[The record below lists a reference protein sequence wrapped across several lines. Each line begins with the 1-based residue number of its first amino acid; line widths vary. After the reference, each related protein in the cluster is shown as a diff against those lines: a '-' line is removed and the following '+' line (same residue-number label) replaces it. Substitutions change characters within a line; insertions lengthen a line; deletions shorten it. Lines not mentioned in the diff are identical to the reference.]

1 MPADPAGDAVNGSGA
16 TAHYG
21 ADAVSA
27 QRIVS
32 TVPAAAYLAEQR
44 PCSMPGRF
52 EVALYGGERGRPD
65 VARAAFALL
74 IGLRGADEQRF
85 AGVRRQ
91 CGNGRVNATL
101 LIDARRRR
109 GGDSEPVHPPHGG
122 RPPGTHRGPGPTG
135 RRGPAYGAGRQHV
148 SGSRRRALMMRAP
161 PCPSRSTATSRSTRP
176 GADGRN
182 ADRVATWTDPA
193 PRWERRPG
201 FTGPRATRTDAC
213 RRLNRPAAE
222 LLPDPRGSAE
232 SCPIGGR

>member
-74 IGLRGADEQRF
+74 IGLR
-85 AGVRRQ
+85 
-91 CGNGRVNATL
+91 
-101 LIDARRRR
+101 RR
-109 GGDSEPVHPPHGG
+109 G
-122 RPPGTHRGPGPTG
+122 
-135 RRGPAYGAGRQHV
+135 
-148 SGSRRRALMMRAP
+148 
-161 PCPSRSTATSRSTRP
+161 
-176 GADGRN
+176 
-182 ADRVATWTDPA
+182 
-193 PRWERRPG
+193 
-201 FTGPRATRTDAC
+201 
-213 RRLNRPAAE
+213 
-222 LLPDPRGSAE
+222 
-232 SCPIGGR
+232 